1 MAISFDRLHQV
12 EPSPEARRLLWHVLS
27 VGVVTRDEPERREAH
42 DKPGAFLFW
51 VSSGK
56 GTLEVGER
64 SFQLRPGPRCWL
76 LDLRQPRNYI
86 PAPGRKLVTNGL
98 RLAGPGVEAWLELLG
113 AGSEF
118 VFPQPGDLASIRR
131 AQRHI
136 IELVTRRPRAFEW
149 RVHMLVT
156 QTLGLLLGVR
166 RVLSE
171 PAQPAPPAV
180 ARVVDAV
187 SANPARKWQARELA
201 RVARISYSGLRA
213 QFKQAEGETLRE
225 FLHRT
230 RLEQARLRLGD
241 PQLACKDVARQLDFS
256 SEHEF
261 SHFFRRATGI
271 SPSQFRLR
279 AKTRQ
284 A

>member
-1 MAISFDRLHQV
+1 MAISFERLQQV

-51 VSSGK
+51 ISSGR

-64 SFQLRPGPRCWL
+64 SFHLRPGPRCWL
-76 LDLRQPRNYI
+76 LDLQQRRNYV

-98 RLAGPGVEAWLELLG
+98 RFAGPGVEAWLELLG

-118 VFPQPGDLASIRR
+118 VFAQPGDLASIRR

-136 IELVTRRPRAFEW
+136 IELVTRRPRAYEW
-149 RVHMLVT
+149 QVHMLVT
-156 QTLGLLLGVR
+156 QILGLLLGVR

-171 PAQPAPPAV
+171 PAQPAPWSV

-187 SANPARKWQARELA
+187 TANPARKWQARELA
-201 RVARISYSGLRA
+201 RVAGISYSGLRA
-213 QFKQAEGETLRE
+213 QFKQAHGETLRE
-225 FLHRT
+225 FLRRV

-241 PQLACKDVARQLDFS
+241 PRLTCKDVARQLDFS

-261 SHFFRRATGI
+261 SHWFRRSTGI
-271 SPSQFRLR
+271 SPNQFRLLT
-279 AKTRQ
+279 KPRQ
-284 A
+284 V

>member
-1 MAISFDRLHQV
+1 
-12 EPSPEARRLLWHVLS
+12 VLS

-64 SFQLRPGPRCWL
+64 SFHLRPGPRCWL

-113 AGSEF
+113 AGGEF
-118 VFPQPGDLASIRR
+118 VFAQPGDLASIRR

-136 IELVTRRPRAFEW
+136 IELVTRRPRAYEW
-149 RVHMLVT
+149 QVHMLVT
-156 QTLGLLLGVR
+156 QILGLLLGVR

-171 PAQPAPPAV
+171 PARPAPRAV
-180 ARVVDAV
+180 ARVADAV
-187 SANPARKWQARELA
+187 TANPARKWQARELA
-201 RVARISYSGLRA
+201 RVARISYSGLRT
-213 QFKQAEGETLRE
+213 QFKQAQGETLRE
-225 FLHRT
+225 FLCRI
-230 RLEQARLRLGD
+230 RLDQARLRLGD
-241 PQLACKDVARQLDFS
+241 PQLTCKDVARQLDFS

-261 SHFFRRATGI
+261 SHWFRRTAGV
-271 SPSQFRLR
+271 SPTQFRRMTQTRR
-279 AKTRQ
+279 A
-284 A
+284 

>member
-1 MAISFDRLHQV
+1 MPISFDCLRQV

-64 SFQLRPGPRCWL
+64 SFHLRPGPRCWL

-118 VFPQPGDLASIRR
+118 VFAQPGDLAGIRR
-131 AQRHI
+131 AQRLSI
-136 IELVTRRPRAFEW
+136 AMDSRAFGAYDK
-149 RVHMLVT
+149 RT
-156 QTLGLLLGVR
+156 QLEDMKLSKVEIAFVLLHIVVCAAAFYYFIILGHG
-166 RVLSE
+166 
-171 PAQPAPPAV
+171 
-180 ARVVDAV
+180 
-187 SANPARKWQARELA
+187 
-201 RVARISYSGLRA
+201 
-213 QFKQAEGETLRE
+213 
-225 FLHRT
+225 
-230 RLEQARLRLGD
+230 
-241 PQLACKDVARQLDFS
+241 
-256 SEHEF
+256 
-261 SHFFRRATGI
+261 
-271 SPSQFRLR
+271 SQYYG
-279 AKTRQ
+279 
-284 A
+284 